1 MVDLTEAD
9 GTTLRRPTSGGG
21 RAWSGNALVSP
32 VRRVTA
38 RSGRKSRRG
47 TECFDARLS
56 QGFFGDGADQRN
68 RILAQSPS
76 SENYFDGS
84 SSQFGG
90 DVEGVGNDGQI
101 LKAAQ
106 GARDRRSSGAGVE
119 NDDLT
124 FLHHRSRAAGD
135 AEFFPVVE
143 LSIENQ
149 SAPILGLNRRSEP
162 GGAGTNSTRMQIS
175 CRYIL
180 QDRLSSVGLAT
191 TRPNQ
196 FKRRAVNRVAR
207 NATD

>member
-1 MVDLTEAD
+1 
-9 GTTLRRPTSGGG
+9 
-21 RAWSGNALVSP
+21 
-32 VRRVTA
+32 
-38 RSGRKSRRG
+38 
-47 TECFDARLS
+47 
-56 QGFFGDGADQRN
+56 
-68 RILAQSPS
+68 
-76 SENYFDGS
+76 
-84 SSQFGG
+84 
-90 DVEGVGNDGQI
+90 
-101 LKAAQ
+101 
-106 GARDRRSSGAGVE
+106 
-119 NDDLT
+119 
-124 FLHHRSRAAGD
+124 
-135 AEFFPVVE
+135 VVE

>member
-1 MVDLTEAD
+1 MKKRVFPGQAPAPRMVDLTEPD
-9 GTTLRRPTSGGG
+9 GTTLQATYFG
-21 RAWSGNALVSP
+21 RWASLVRKCSCSP

-56 QGFFGDGADQRN
+56 QGFFGDGADQRK
-68 RILAQSPS
+68 RILSQSPS

-90 DVEGVGNDGQI
+90 DVEGVRNDGQI

-119 NDDLT
+119 DDDLT

-135 AEFFPVVE
+135 AEFFPAVE

-149 SAPILGLNRRSEP
+149 SAPIFGLNRRSEP

-180 QDRLSSVGLAT
+180 QDRLSSGGSAT
-191 TRPNQ
+191 THLSH
-196 FKRRAVNRVAR
+196 V
-207 NATD
+207 